1 MSTIFLNEDFD
12 ALKGGVGFRLKHD
25 VTGQV
30 HRADDVLPLGH
41 VHDGE
46 VVGGDVPVHGEGLYH
61 RVVQDGVRVSVVLV
75 GNPLV
80 LKLNGCLGVRAIGR
94 KIKL

>member
-30 HRADDVLPLGH
+30 HRADDVLPLWH

-46 VVGGDVPVHGEGLYH
+46 VVGVD
-61 RVVQDGVRVSVVLV
+61 VLV
-75 GNPLV
+75 HCEALDDWV
-80 LKLNGCLGVRAIGR
+80 V
-94 KIKL
+94 